1 MGQETQQPS
10 TAALKDN
17 ALAQLLVLQGDI
29 AIVNTALTSLG
40 LTNITLSPTIIATQA
55 SINAVAV

>member
-17 ALAQLLVLQGDI
+17 ANALLTQFNVILGQL
-29 AIVNTALTSLG
+29 NTALTALAVS
-40 LTNITLSPTIIATQA
+40 NIVPSPTVVATQA
-55 SINAVAV
+55 SIAAVTV

>member
-17 ALAQLLVLQGDI
+17 ALAQLVSLQGDI
-29 AIVNTALTSLG
+29 VIVNAALTALG
-40 LTNITLSPTIIATQA
+40 VTNITLSPTIVATQA